1 MSVAQ
6 VVSRISQ
13 IRQQFSSVHARSGF
27 ELPTADDTQVDSA
40 GVIGGRIGA
49 TATPASVRALQGNLG
64 MSNVVNLASPLAE
77 IEVTSGWGDRV
88 HPIHGDVRMHDGA
101 DLTADL
107 GDPVHSVADGLVSF
121 AGERGGYGNLVI
133 VDHGGGFETRY
144 AHQQELY
151 VSTGDLVRSG
161 ELVGSVGSTGASTGP
176 HLHFEVRRD
185 GQSVDPSPWLA

>member
-1 MSVAQ
+1 MSVAE

-13 IRQQFSSVHARSGF
+13 IRQQFGSVHARSGF
-27 ELPTADDTQVDSA
+27 DLPVSGETHVDSA
-40 GVIGGRIGA
+40 GVIGGQMGA

-64 MSNVVNLASPLAE
+64 LSNVVNMVSPLAE
-77 IEVTSGWGDRV
+77 IEVTSGWGDRM
-88 HPIHGDVRMHDGA
+88 HPIDGEVRMHDGA

-107 GDPVHSVADGLVSF
+107 GDPVHSVTDGLVSF

-151 VSTGDLVRSG
+151 VSTGDLVKSG
-161 ELVGSVGSTGASTGP
+161 ELLGAVGSTGASTGP

-185 GQSVDPSPWLA
+185 GQSVDPSPWLV